1 MSTHEQ
7 SESRVCLTVASK
19 FSIFMLQRARKISLT
34 YYTSENK
41 QNNALMVQI
50 KTTSV
55 KNKMRSSACESV
67 EFCEGSA
74 ERDSV
79 LAVTSRAP
87 RPLAT
92 QHLPR

>member
-41 QNNALMVQI
+41 QNTECPN
-50 KTTSV
+50 
-55 KNKMRSSACESV
+55 
-67 EFCEGSA
+67 GS
-74 ERDSV
+74 D
-79 LAVTSRAP
+79 
-87 RPLAT
+87 
-92 QHLPR
+92 